1 MMPVISA
8 FFTVPYR
15 LHFSKTEGSPARWLV
30 ERIPT
35 PMRTLPSLLT
45 FQFVGLLISCAKEM
59 LAELFVPNTI
69 PLFRQIVE
77 GDELEIAK
85 RFSRVISWLFSE
97 S

>member
-1 MMPVISA
+1 
-8 FFTVPYR
+8 
-15 LHFSKTEGSPARWLV
+15 
-30 ERIPT
+30 
-35 PMRTLPSLLT
+35 
-45 FQFVGLLISCAKEM
+45 M

-77 GDELEIAK
+77 GDDLEIAK